1 MLEPYEGK
9 LSRTVLR
16 GGGGSNTADLPDQ
29 LIENKQ
35 KFIGQIMTSKSPVR
49 SCEDIDEAALT
60 YAEVK
65 ALATGNPYIKE
76 KMSLDVDVSKLKL
89 LKANHTS
96 QIYRMEDNISKH
108 YPMKIAA
115 LTEQIAGY
123 KADILTHA
131 ANRPADKEAFAMRV
145 GNRVFTEK
153 KEAGMALIEMCR
165 MAKQSNAAI
174 AIGEYRGFKMEVS
187 FDAFFSKFAI
197 TLKGQLSHK
206 VEIGADALGNI
217 QRLNNALEAMSP
229 KMEEAE
235 QQLANVQKQLETAKE
250 EVKKPFE
257 KEAELKEKL
266 ERLSELNALLNMDE
280 HGDNPIGMEMEES
293 EAEMPQV
300 AENSMVREAVAYGVS
315 MPQENDIVVA
325 FKNRTEQFFQN
336 IGQYS
341 LADIGQNIK
350 SYVQEK
356 IEEYGLDAK
365 IVDMAVIG
373 SRSRG
378 IGQKNADLDVAVEFM
393 GNEREDALFEIFHE
407 DSFTIDGVKVD
418 INPIKAEKTG
428 TLEMYLPKAEK
439 YLAEKKN
446 ALQRENKK
454 QHGRISIREKLAEKR
469 AVVMTQSKEK
479 LKTHEQTKSTKNAER

>member
-1 MLEPYEGK
+1 
-9 LSRTVLR
+9 
-16 GGGGSNTADLPDQ
+16 
-29 LIENKQ
+29 
-35 KFIGQIMTSKSPVR
+35 
-49 SCEDIDEAALT
+49 
-60 YAEVK
+60 
-65 ALATGNPYIKE
+65 
-76 KMSLDVDVSKLKL
+76 
-89 LKANHTS
+89 
-96 QIYRMEDNISKH
+96 
-108 YPMKIAA
+108 
-115 LTEQIAGY
+115 
-123 KADILTHA
+123 
-131 ANRPADKEAFAMRV
+131 
-145 GNRVFTEK
+145 
-153 KEAGMALIEMCR
+153 

-280 HGDNPIGMEMEES
+280 CGDNPIGMEMEES

-341 LADIGQNIK
+341 LSDIGQNIK

-407 DSFTIDGVKVD
+407 DSFAIDGVKVD